1 MIEEI
6 INFIKNKNITILGF
20 GLEGKSIYNFIRR
33 YLKDKKIDIRVDK
46 IEEKDRLQDEN
57 VNYIVGEDYLSN
69 LESYDIIL
77 KSPGIS
83 FKNIDISSIEEKILT
98 AQDLFLKYTKSLSIG
113 ITGTKGKSTTSSLI
127 YNMLIEQGKKAIL
140 LGNIGIP
147 IFDLIE
153 QIEDDTIVVL
163 EMSSH
168 ILQYAKTSPNIA
180 ILLNVYEE
188 HLDHYKS
195 FIEYEM
201 AKFNIFKF
209 QKETDFA
216 IYNLDNENMKSVGYN
231 FRKTDFGITLKNNK
245 ETENTIYVKDNYV
258 YYNNSKI
265 YNINDNRKL
274 KGEHNLNNIMFVLA
288 VASILKLD
296 LNLAINSINNF
307 NPLEHRLEY
316 VATVNGVEYYN
327 DSIATI
333 PESTIESIKALEN
346 VNTLLVG
353 GNDRGVNL
361 SKLIEFLKNSKIEN
375 IICLPKTGEYIY
387 DALKN
392 IDKNVIKVETIK
404 EAVKKAK
411 ELTKPNTICLL
422 SPAASSYGYFKNFK
436 ERGNMFK
443 EEVLKTC

>member
-83 FKNIDISSIEEKILT
+83 FKKIDISSIEEKILT

-245 ETENTIYVKDNYV
+245 ETENTIYIQDNYV
-258 YYNNSKI
+258 YYNNSKL